1 LQTSSLLYDGFG
13 ALFGLEHLV
22 LETTKVSELTMM
34 TDSQRLGLLKDC
46 IST

>member
-13 ALFGLEHLV
+13 ALFGLEHLE
-22 LETTKVSELTMM
+22 LEATKVSELTMM